1 LLASFVFLKLRVASF
16 SDDSEFSRKIATG
29 AAKTRENATAS
40 GPMFLLVTTQPP
52 PDRRPRQ
59 GVKTMTKLNGK
70 IALVTGASSGIGA
83 ATAIR
88 LAQAGAK
95 VGIAARRLD
104 KLEHLRQQIE
114 AKGGQA
120 LALRMDVVDPASV
133 EACVKTL
140 IDTHGAID
148 ILVNNAG
155 LMPLSDIDQ
164 FKVDEW
170 HRMVDVNVK
179 GLFNATAAVLPQ
191 MIKQHSGHVFN
202 MSSIAGRKVF
212 KGLSVYCATKHA
224 VAAFSDGLRME
235 VGPKHNIRVTCI
247 QPGAVATELYDHI
260 TDPAYRQQ
268 MDDLAGQMTFLQG
281 EDIGDTIVFAAEAP
295 AHVDVAELFVLPVEQ
310 GW

>member
-1 LLASFVFLKLRVASF
+1 
-16 SDDSEFSRKIATG
+16 
-29 AAKTRENATAS
+29 
-40 GPMFLLVTTQPP
+40 
-52 PDRRPRQ
+52 
-59 GVKTMTKLNGK
+59 MTKLNGK

-83 ATAIR
+83 ATAVK
-88 LAQAGAK
+88 LAEAGVK
-95 VGIAARRLD
+95 VGIAARRTE
-104 KLEHLRQQIE
+104 KLEDLKQQIE
-114 AKGGQA
+114 AKGGDA
-120 LALRMDVVDPASV
+120 LVLQMDVVDPASV
-133 EACVKTL
+133 EAGVKNL

-179 GLFNATAAVLPQ
+179 GLFNTTAAVLPQ

-235 VGPKHNIRVTCI
+235 VGPKHNIRVTCV

-260 TDPAYRQQ
+260 TDPGYRQQ

-281 EDIGDTIVFAAEAP
+281 EDIGDTIVFAAQAP